1 MAAAAEASASSGSSD
16 TSSTGEEERIRRL
29 FQTCDGDGD
38 GYINRNDLLM
48 VCMQLNMEDSVAEI
62 MCQLGADELGRIS
75 FEDFTRCRMQLVSEI
90 RKEEGLLSLL
100 SSDSDK
106 RKLRERIASWPTSSE
121 NSLGALSAAK
131 ESWEYDSGA
140 RDLQSPDLPSPPQQ
154 QRQQSSVLLQKFLE
168 QPGGV
173 LEHPASLHKLLSQ
186 PSGRSAPVGGGYL
199 DLANTV
205 SVTLYSTRGGRREMC
220 P

>member
-48 VCMQLNMEDSVAEI
+48 VCRQLNMENSVAEI

-106 RKLRERIASWPTSSE
+106 RKLRERIASWPPSSE

-168 QPGGV
+168 QPGSV

-186 PSGRSAPVGGGYL
+186 PSGRSTPVGGGYL

-205 SVTLYSTRGGRREMC
+205 SVMLYSTRGGRREMWS
-220 P
+220 